1 MRGGEPGTDQW
12 GDGHPNAWAQ
22 AASDPRAGDAAG
34 EQDGSAT
41 WAEPDLTGWLSP
53 APGVFRRAAAPEGLG
68 AIGGVAR
75 VAPPQGD
82 APSSG
87 RRARGGLWRVVGVGV
102 VAVVVILGLARVAG
116 TGPGAGAVPV
126 GWESS
131 GAEPSAV
138 VSSGVEPSSDSR
150 PMAQSRP
157 SSPAAPS
164 PSGATGSVAAPVPA
178 TPTAPSAHPGEPD
191 WWSVLA
197 ELDRRRAMA
206 LAATDPALLGEYAQ
220 LGSPAWESDEALVSD
235 LSARGLQPEGL
246 TTHVL
251 AIERVDRDGAEVA
264 IWAVDRRSG
273 YTLLDDAGEMVQAVE
288 PGLPSRWAITLAQVA
303 PDGATPDEAGADAAG
318 PDEPDRTA
326 GAGGDPAD
334 RGERPVA
341 HGSDPGWRVVR
352 VVPGE

>member
-1 MRGGEPGTDQW
+1 MRGSEPGTDQW

-22 AASDPRAGDAAG
+22 AASDRRAGDAAG

-41 WAEPDLTGWLSP
+41 WPEPDMTGWLSP

-68 AIGGVAR
+68 AIGGAAR
-75 VAPPQGD
+75 VAAPPQGD

-116 TGPGAGAVPV
+116 TGPGAGAVPA

-131 GAEPSAV
+131 GAEPSAM
-138 VSSGVEPSSDSR
+138 VSSGAEPSSDSR
-150 PMAQSRP
+150 PMAQSRS

-178 TPTAPSAHPGEPD
+178 TPIAPSAHPGEPD

-206 LAATDPALLGEYAQ
+206 LAATDPAMLGDYAQ

-273 YTLLDDAGEMVQAVE
+273 YTLLDDEGEMVQAVE

-303 PDGATPDEAGADAAG
+303 PDGA
-318 PDEPDRTA
+318 A